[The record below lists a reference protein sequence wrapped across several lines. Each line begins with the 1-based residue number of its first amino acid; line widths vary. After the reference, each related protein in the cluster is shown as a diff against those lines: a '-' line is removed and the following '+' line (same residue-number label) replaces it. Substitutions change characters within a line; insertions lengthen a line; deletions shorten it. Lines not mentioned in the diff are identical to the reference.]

1 MDSSFR
7 GCVSFRLAGVLNS
20 QSWRYLMVGGIC
32 SALLV
37 IFQLPVAAGA
47 QIPAV
52 SAPGNTSF
60 SNLSTQAAAARDANR
75 LDDALSLY
83 KKALA
88 LKPRWAEGWW
98 SLGTIAYDRNSY
110 PDAAHAFRKVI
121 ELAPAN
127 GNAYVM
133 LGLTEFE
140 LGDDDW
146 ALKHID
152 KGERLGLDPDDEL
165 RRVALYDQGVL
176 LQRKEKFHAAR
187 EILEQLCLQGVHGKN
202 ISNALG
208 LTLLRQAS
216 KADPEAGS
224 TDADV
229 VERIGDAEC
238 LAGEKKFDE
247 ARKEFGAAVAQY
259 PKYPK
264 IHYAYG
270 LFLVEAS
277 DLPAGIEQFKAEIV
291 NNPADVISRLQIAA
305 AMFKTDSAAGVA
317 YAQQAVKLEPQQP
330 FAHFLLGLLLLDTDN
345 FQQAIPELENARTAF
360 PREARIYL
368 ALGTAYSRAGRISDA
383 ERARATAKKI
393 MDTPGSHEADQST
406 FPEGELL
413 SGPKQ

>member
-1 MDSSFR
+1 MVKLHF
-7 GCVSFRLAGVLNS
+7 G
-20 QSWRYLMVGGIC
+20 RYLRIGGALAF
-32 SALLV
+32 ALL
-37 IFQLPVAAGA
+37 AALLSRMDIEA
-47 QIPAV
+47 QVPAV
-52 SAPGNTSF
+52 PAPGNTSF
-60 SNLSTQAAAARDANR
+60 SSLSTEAAAARDANR

-83 KKALA
+83 RKALV
-88 LKPRWAEGWW
+88 LKPSWAEGWW

-110 PDAAHAFRKVI
+110 PEAAHAFRKVI
-121 ELAPAN
+121 ALDPDN
-127 GNAYVM
+127 GTAHVM

-140 LGDDDW
+140 LGDDDL
-146 ALKHID
+146 ALKHIN
-152 KGERLGLDPDDEL
+152 KGEALGLDPDVEL
-165 RRVALYDQGVL
+165 RHVALYDQGVL

-216 KADPEAGS
+216 TTAPDAGS

-229 VERIGDAEC
+229 VGRIGEAEC

-247 ARKEFGAAVAQY
+247 ARQEFDAAVSQY

-277 DLPAGIEQFKAEIV
+277 DLRSGIAQFREEIED
-291 NNPADVISRLQIAA
+291 NPADVISRLQIAA
-305 AMFKTDSAAGVA
+305 AMYKTDSAAGLP
-317 YAQQAVKLEPQQP
+317 YAEQAVKLEPQQP
-330 FAHFLLGLLLLDTDN
+330 FAHFLLGLLLLDTDS
-345 FQQAIPELENARTAF
+345 FKQAIPELEIARKAF

-393 MDTPGSHEADQST
+393 MDTPGSHDADQST